1 MNENLNKEEQI
12 LIGND
17 EIFYKDIA
25 YFLKRNAKKLFT
37 FLSISISISLIYTL
51 KLKNVWQG
59 EFQIVLDD
67 EESQINKLAQ
77 FTGNRNNFNLDQ

>member
-1 MNENLNKEEQI
+1 MKFFI
-12 LIGND
+12 R
-17 EIFYKDIA
+17 YA

-67 EESQINKLAQ
+67 EESQINGWLNSL
-77 FTGNRNNFNLDQ
+77 GIEIILI